1 MEIIAAKPSVA
12 HAGPPAKEAA
22 AIQHLAGL
30 LWYEMLSELNKT
42 GFDENALGTGGDDFQ
57 SMFLW
62 NAAQNDFGKYDTG
75 LLSAIGRQV
84 GGVADIAPAAA
95 PAAEPEFGGPVLAA
109 LQLGDMV
116 SSGAASGAAP
126 ELSETAQATV
136 PAANLAAQA
145 KQFAQAIWPQVTAA
159 AQVLGV
165 PAVAV
170 LAQSALET
178 GWGTAAP
185 GHNLFGIKAADGQAG
200 TSRATQ
206 EMVDGVLVPQTARF
220 RDYPS
225 NAASVADYVGLLQGG
240 FPAALGQPSVAGF
253 AQALQQGGYAT
264 DKGYAAK
271 IVSIAQS
278 KLMQAA
284 LAGLAAP
291 AAATTNTIT
300 TAKTGAP

>member
-1 MEIIAAKPSVA
+1 MEIAGARASIA
-12 HAGPPAKEAA
+12 HAGPPPKEAA

-42 GFDENALGTGGDDFQ
+42 GFDSDTLGTGGDDFQ

-62 NAAQNDFGKYDTG
+62 NVAQNDFGKYDTG

-84 GGVADIAPAAA
+84 GGVADMAPAAPPVA
-95 PAAEPEFGGPVLAA
+95 PAAEPDFGGPVLAA
-109 LQLGDMV
+109 MQLGDM
-116 SSGAASGAAP
+116 AASGAAAEVTGSAP
-126 ELSETAQATV
+126 QA
-136 PAANLAAQA
+136 PPANLAAQA
-145 KQFAQAIWPQVTAA
+145 KQFAQAVWPQISAA

-165 PAVAV
+165 PAVAM

-185 GHNLFGIKAADGQAG
+185 GHNLFGIKAAYGQAG
-200 TSRATQ
+200 TSRATH

-220 RDYPS
+220 KDYAS

-253 AQALQQGGYAT
+253 AQALQLGGYAT
-264 DKGYAAK
+264 DRNYAVK
-271 IVSIAQS
+271 IVNISQS
-278 KLMQAA
+278 RLMQAA
-284 LAGLAAP
+284 LAGLAP
-291 AAATTNTIT
+291 PPPQATAKTPT